1 MRRIL
6 SLEEYRLNEMEE
18 GMPFEMDESLLDELV
33 ELVGSEEEIESAA
46 AAAYADLEEAAQKG
60 EVDVTNEDVPENLAL
75 AALFVKLVEEGKIS
89 SEDANR
95 FLEKY
100 LS

>member
-1 MRRIL
+1 MRKIL
-6 SLEEYRLNEMEE
+6 SLDEYRLNEMKE
-18 GMPFEMDESLLDELV
+18 GMPFEIDDSLLDELV

-60 EVDVTNEDVPENLAL
+60 EVDINDDDVPENLAL
-75 AALFVKLVEEGKIS
+75 AALLVKLAEDGKIS
-89 SEDANR
+89 SEDANG

>member
-46 AAAYADLEEAAQKG
+46 AAAPGARAISVRKTS
-60 EVDVTNEDVPENLAL
+60 V
-75 AALFVKLVEEGKIS
+75 AALHS
-89 SEDANR
+89 SN
-95 FLEKY
+95 
-100 LS
+100 ST

>member
-6 SLEEYRLNEMEE
+6 SLDEYRLNEMEE

-60 EVDVTNEDVPENLAL
+60 EVDVTDEDVPENLAL
-75 AALFVKLVEEGKIS
+75 AALLVKLTEEGKIS
-89 SEDANR
+89 SDDANG